1 MTATTPMN
9 EFLTVA
15 ERKVS
20 DLFACAKHAPDFLV
34 HCQAFDSFMSDSS
47 AIFSAPNPLPAD
59 EIRRLKALQQKL
71 VTIELVANTNAGLVS
86 DMPEYVDQSINGL
99 R

>member
-1 MTATTPMN
+1 MTASTPMN

-20 DLFACAKHAPDFLV
+20 DLFVRAKHAEEFLAD
-34 HCQAFDSFMSDSS
+34 CQAFDNFLSESSDL
-47 AIFSAPNPLPAD
+47 FSAPNPLPVD
-59 EIRRLKALQQKL
+59 ELKRLKALQKKL
-71 VTIELVANTNAGLVS
+71 GMIELVAKTSAGLVS

>member
-1 MTATTPMN
+1 
-9 EFLTVA
+9 
-15 ERKVS
+15 
-20 DLFACAKHAPDFLV
+20 
-34 HCQAFDSFMSDSS
+34 MSDSS

-71 VTIELVANTNAGLVS
+71 ATIELVANTNAGLVS